1 MLMDRSFETSEAAE
15 EIADAEPFKTTE
27 ERTIYEEL
35 GELAKYVE
43 ATTRAIREMESP
55 VATTAN
61 QLPQANDFLA
71 ELSRMTEEGTH
82 KVMSLTDEIEAN
94 RTAMTQSLEE
104 VQAALANQAGCE
116 AARGR
121 IAEVIQSLKQDES
134 RIVDISVA
142 LSFQDLV
149 AQRVKKLVTILED
162 VQHKL
167 LKLVVIFG
175 LKQDQAKAEQEG
187 RGHEMLKQLE
197 ASNKTAM
204 KQDLVDD
211 ILGEFGF
218 N

>member
-1 MLMDRSFETSEAAE
+1 MLMDRSYE
-15 EIADAEPFKTTE
+15 TE
-27 ERTIYEEL
+27 EVDESPSLQATEDRTIYEEL

-43 ATTRAIREMESP
+43 ATTRAIRDMESP

-61 QLPQANDFLA
+61 QLPDASNFLA
-71 ELSRMTEEGTH
+71 ELATMTEEGTH

-94 RTAMTQSLEE
+94 HTTMTKSLEE
-104 VQAALANQAGCE
+104 VQALLGNQNGNE
-116 AARGR
+116 AVCQQ
-121 IAEVIQSLKQDES
+121 IAAVIQGLKQDET
-134 RIVDISVA
+134 RLLDITVA

-149 AQRVKKLVTILED
+149 AQRVKKLVAILED
-162 VQHKL
+162 VQTKL

-175 LKQDQAKAEQEG
+175 LKQDQDKVEKDG

-197 ASNKTAM
+197 ASNNTAIQ
-204 KQDLVDD
+204 QDLVDD